1 MSAFESFQ
9 ALEIRVGTI
18 QKAEINIKAKK
29 PAYILEISFGE
40 FGTKKSSAQIT
51 ENYSCEELIGKQIIA
66 LINISAKKVANVI
79 SECLVLGV
87 VGDISGVVLLRPDI
101 KVMDGYKIS

>member
-18 QKAEINIKAKK
+18 QKAEINTKAKK

-66 LINISAKKVANVI
+66 
-79 SECLVLGV
+79 
-87 VGDISGVVLLRPDI
+87 
-101 KVMDGYKIS
+101 